1 MTDGFL
7 FFVLGPQTRTRTV
20 SGIIGSH
27 TAFWG
32 MSAGQ
37 MNVTKPGLLLNM
49 AL

>member
-1 MTDGFL
+1 MLNTQGF
-7 FFVLGPQTRTRTV
+7 PPDP
-20 SGIIGSH
+20 IIGSH